1 MQESEQPDVIT
12 VIYNWTLETAPAITG
27 DNVSENATTIQNE
40 EEQSNCT
47 KLSRLDLMEVFAR
60 TDIGNTEIWGSMS
73 EAWLACF
80 IVYYAVF
87 SILLVITVC
96 SYAYYLRR
104 VRFLDVWII
113 IVLFTAWF
121 SFSFVHHVLLMISI
135 VNGSSVQL
143 ANATRA
149 LEIIA
154 SSSFMNF
161 AIVTILSIDPKS
173 YSSQLQRYVTFF
185 IIPTIYTIAGANI
198 AVSFLAGSSALIA
211 LLVFRL
217 SFLVA
222 NILSVNLNINYKRYF
237 KSKEWFYWLWT
248 QKFKKMSIYPY
259 FFISC
264 AYFFYVLIITNHNCC
279 IDEIELHRGV
289 WLVFNALLKIYA
301 FGFSMVYL
309 VKIRAMFC
317 SSSTESE
324 GKGCLRNWIKSHTFR
339 QKHKPPLR
347 SSSFTYQP
355 SLAESNIHCNFSSAT
370 QLTDL
375 KTDQDTP
382 SNLLCESD
390 AVVIKEQAVQVAICV
405 DPMKNLENCT
415 IEIESLHQN
424 QNPHYSSLDID
435 MHMFSNPVVTCS
447 LNADIS
453 HNVKTRSYSD
463 ESLNIATESS
473 IINEGKIIQ
482 VATYIVYQ
490 TTSSISKSL
499 LNDHIS
505 ASLAIYVVS
514 INVYMIMY
522 THSYDIFMKYRYMYL
537 YTLNVT

>member
-12 VIYNWTLETAPAITG
+12 VIYNWTLETASAITG
-27 DNVSENATTIQNE
+27 DNVSENATIIPNDDELLQETQP
-40 EEQSNCT
+40 NCT
-47 KLSRLDLMEVFAR
+47 ELSRLDLMEVFAR

-104 VRFLDVWII
+104 VRFLDVWTIL
-113 IVLFTAWF
+113 VLFTAWF
-121 SFSFVHHVLLMISI
+121 SFSCVHHVLLMISI

-161 AIVTILSIDPKS
+161 AIVTILSTDPKS

-185 IIPTIYTIAGANI
+185 IIPIIYSIAGANI
-198 AVSFLAGSSALIA
+198 VVSFLAGSSALIA
-211 LLVFRL
+211 LLVLRL
-217 SFLVA
+217 SLLVT
-222 NILSVNLNINYKRYF
+222 NILSVNLDINYKRCF

-248 QKFKKMSIYPY
+248 QKLKKMLIYPY

-264 AYFFYVLIITNHNCC
+264 AYFSYVLIITSHNCC
-279 IDEIELHRGV
+279 IDETELHRGV
-289 WLVFNALLKIYA
+289 WLVFNALLKIYT

-309 VKIRAMFC
+309 VKIRAMFY
-317 SSSTESE
+317 SSSTESD
-324 GKGCLRNWIKSHTFR
+324 GKGCLWNWIKSHTFR
-339 QKHKPPLR
+339 KKRKPPLR
-347 SSSFTYQP
+347 SSSFTCQP

-375 KTDQDTP
+375 KTDQDNP

-390 AVVIKEQAVQVAICV
+390 AAVIKEQAVQMAVCG
-405 DPMKNLENCT
+405 DPMRNIENGT

-424 QNPHYSSLDID
+424 QNPHYSALDVD
-435 MHMFSNPVVTCS
+435 NVDMFSNPVVTCS
-447 LNADIS
+447 LNADTS
-453 HNVKTRSYSD
+453 HSVKTISYSD

-482 VATYIVYQ
+482 AATYIVYQ
-490 TTSSISKSL
+490 TTSSISNSL
-499 LNDHIS
+499 LNDHNYFY
-505 ASLAIYVVS
+505 L
-514 INVYMIMY
+514 
-522 THSYDIFMKYRYMYL
+522 TSYIRS
-537 YTLNVT
+537 